1 MTLVVKVAPVV
12 MRKVKMDMK
21 DLIITKRK
29 NQRFRSYMYVIK
41 NIIFSIK
48 FISHYIAGFNNE

>member
-12 MRKVKMDMK
+12 MRKGKMDMK